1 MTWLACATAG
11 LVFTALRQSPARAA
25 VACGAAHANLSQN
38 PGTSPALRMS
48 SAVEDTF
55 VATIGN
61 YASEAPGR
69 GPWDE
74 VCSQGC
80 SKRRKSV
87 PNVNL
92 NASLVRLK
100 QT

>member
-38 PGTSPALRMS
+38 PGYAPALLMS

-55 VATIGN
+55 VATNCGN
-61 YASEAPGR
+61 YASPKPGVR
-69 GPWDE
+69 AD
-74 VCSQGC
+74 
-80 SKRRKSV
+80 
-87 PNVNL
+87 
-92 NASLVRLK
+92 LVE
-100 QT
+100 

>member
-55 VATIGN
+55 VATIRKLRLRSPRPGL
-61 YASEAPGR
+61 AGREAGR
-69 GPWDE
+69 EAAG
-74 VCSQGC
+74 
-80 SKRRKSV
+80 R
-87 PNVNL
+87 
-92 NASLVRLK
+92 
-100 QT
+100 

>member
-74 VCSQGC
+74 VCSPKMQWW
-80 SKRRKSV
+80 
-87 PNVNL
+87 
-92 NASLVRLK
+92 SLLALADLFVINRPHTR
-100 QT
+100 Q